1 LAVARDHSQAV
12 QILLDLSGQYI
23 DVNAADKN
31 GVTPLHIAAVR
42 RNAKIVGL
50 LLEAG
55 ANPSAQDRLGRHPL
69 SHVIFDGDLAEY
81 TFMSEDSNRIK
92 VFRLLLHGGAD
103 VTIPEK
109 SGSTLLHR
117 AARGAE
123 TRMIYHTSR
132 ASNSSHTSGWSF
144 ACDSP
149 SQMASN
155 PQMSSTLTIRVH
167 QEGR

>member
-1 LAVARDHSQAV
+1 MARDHSQAV

-92 VFRLLLHGGAD
+92 VFRLLLQDCEYSLIIEAHW
-103 VTIPEK
+103 
-109 SGSTLLHR
+109 HR
-117 AARGAE
+117 
-123 TRMIYHTSR
+123 
-132 ASNSSHTSGWSF
+132 
-144 ACDSP
+144 
-149 SQMASN
+149 
-155 PQMSSTLTIRVH
+155 L
-167 QEGR
+167 